1 VRWTRFQSK
10 AKERAGGQIR
20 RLRSFGVAFQHYCI
34 AWRLGKEVTDALSLG
49 VRSIPTRNYA
59 CELVMNG
66 SHPLDISLGS
76 KEIQDRRYNLLR
88 RSALLSYFSLS
99 IIICAQEELQTIND
113 FVTITMHHI
122 TSHLYVPL
130 RTQAFLRNDQ
140 HLTASL
146 NFSRANYLD
155 AQSAPHATGLFRM
168 NCFMSTRLQSSSA
181 TTLKGSYISSHL
193 TMPF

>member
-1 VRWTRFQSK
+1 MRWTRFQSK

-88 RSALLSYFSLS
+88 RASQTFALTQHHTLRQDAYQINEDVCSSTTRNTRVPIHVCLTLSSPLAVMRLAQD
-99 IIICAQEELQTIND
+99 CA
-113 FVTITMHHI
+113 
-122 TSHLYVPL
+122 
-130 RTQAFLRNDQ
+130 
-140 HLTASL
+140 
-146 NFSRANYLD
+146 SRS
-155 AQSAPHATGLFRM
+155 QRHF
-168 NCFMSTRLQSSSA
+168 
-181 TTLKGSYISSHL
+181 
-193 TMPF
+193 